1 MRFLVN
7 LNVFHVQIWLD
18 WAADRLATDTPEKK
32 REKIGVWRKWKY
44 TSTWLTEEEF

>member
-18 WAADRLATDTPEKK
+18 WTADRLATDTPEKK
-32 REKIGVWRKWKY
+32 KRKNWGMEKVEIHIH
-44 TSTWLTEEEF
+44 LAD